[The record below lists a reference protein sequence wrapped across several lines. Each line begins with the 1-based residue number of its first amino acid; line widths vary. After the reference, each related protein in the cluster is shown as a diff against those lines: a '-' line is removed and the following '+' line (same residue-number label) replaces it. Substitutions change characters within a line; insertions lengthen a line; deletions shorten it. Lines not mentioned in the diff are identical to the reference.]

1 MPIAPFIMN
10 RTQIEGR
17 WHTLAGQLK
26 SQWGKLTDDDL
37 KVIAGKREQLLV
49 KLQERYG
56 LVKDDAARQIDT
68 WLTKLMPE
76 VRDEPSTHAGPVKH

>member
-17 WHTLAGQLK
+17 WHTLTGQLK

-37 KVIAGKREQLLV
+37 KVIAGKRDQLLG

-56 LVKDDAARQIDT
+56 LVKDDAARQIAT
-68 WLTKLMPE
+68 WLAKVVPE
-76 VRDEPSTHAGPVKH
+76 VEGEPSVPAGSVKH